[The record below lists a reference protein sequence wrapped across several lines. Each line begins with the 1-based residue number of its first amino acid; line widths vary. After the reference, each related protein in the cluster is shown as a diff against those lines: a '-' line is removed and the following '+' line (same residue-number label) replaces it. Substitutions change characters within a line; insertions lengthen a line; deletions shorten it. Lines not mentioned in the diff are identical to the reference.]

1 MAGRGS
7 VRGSGRGGRIRV
19 RWGDGGAERGGDRGR
34 ADIALGEKK
43 STKEEPVPV
52 HGARGMKERGAWRRR
67 WAGRRRL
74 VGEIDR
80 CGAMVDEASLGGR
93 DRPRRSQ
100 GRVGTSVGGETLNF
114 L

>member
-19 RWGDGGAERGGDRGR
+19 RWGDAGAERGADRGR
-34 ADIALGEKK
+34 ADIALGGKK
-43 STKEEPVPV
+43 STKEQPVPV
-52 HGARGMKERGAWRRR
+52 YGARGMKERGAWRRR

-80 CGAMVDEASLGGR
+80 
-93 DRPRRSQ
+93 
-100 GRVGTSVGGETLNF
+100 
-114 L
+114 